1 MRYDGRRGIVAYGSD
16 SGRWDGVVCHLH
28 GRLMLVFLFLY
39 GESGEERMGGV
50 EWEETSRNVSTDG
63 ARGLHDAREGFRPRD
78 DGTEARW
85 FWSRRSPALGRML
98 APCTPRDECFG

>member
-1 MRYDGRRGIVAYGSD
+1 
-16 SGRWDGVVCHLH
+16 
-28 GRLMLVFLFLY
+28 MLVFCLLY

-78 DGTEARW
+78 DG
-85 FWSRRSPALGRML
+85 
-98 APCTPRDECFG
+98 

>member
-1 MRYDGRRGIVAYGSD
+1 MEGGGIVAYGSD
-16 SGRWDGVVCHLH
+16 SGRWDR
-28 GRLMLVFLFLY
+28 GRLPPARTIDVGVLFLY

-63 ARGLHDAREGFRPRD
+63 ARGVHDAREGFRPRD